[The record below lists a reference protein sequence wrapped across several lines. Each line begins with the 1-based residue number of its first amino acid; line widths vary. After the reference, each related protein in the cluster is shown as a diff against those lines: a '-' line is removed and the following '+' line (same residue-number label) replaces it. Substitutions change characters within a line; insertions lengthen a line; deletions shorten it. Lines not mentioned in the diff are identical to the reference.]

1 MRILAA
7 ILAAV
12 CVSCG
17 RVDENA
23 AITAGGRVLS
33 YEEAKSVVEQY
44 TGDSA
49 AVSGYA
55 ETMLARLLILED
67 ACARGLD
74 EDPEVASEIYDE
86 ARSRLQYIYIQY
98 KLGMVPVPE
107 DTIRAFHA
115 GMGEILVYTA
125 IQSDDSLVADSLRT
139 LIEAG
144 ADARDVAAANTNLLQ
159 DRPSAGRYGPTDRMR
174 LSVTDGSL
182 LEGLLPG
189 ELSRI
194 VPTPSGWRFLKL
206 DSLTTVEVPPLEE
219 VRVEIRDFIWAH
231 LSEEY
236 KHTLEDSLVAAYSLS
251 INPSAPG
258 LIASHALAPT
268 GGFSPY
274 SEDEAGMAAY
284 SWEGGERTVLSLS
297 CNIRSLP
304 VQLPRD
310 ARDPAWVAD
319 YCALL
324 GLYDIMAARA
334 LELGLDEHPAVSMDI
349 RAAQEDILLDAW
361 YSSVIE
367 PRILVNDQEIEDA
380 WNSNRSMLLNPERRV
395 FRLVYAQPGEQASL
409 LASILAQDGDPFDSA
424 LALTVPATLMSAED
438 PELTRPLEQGEL
450 PDEADAQA
458 FALEPG
464 GVMTCSL
471 SGGGMLHLSLEEIL
485 PASEASLEEARPTL
499 ERMLVTQ
506 RQEEALAGLVDSLK
520 SAYAWKIDWDFFS
533 RFWSESASG
542 QDHPGVH

>member
-1 MRILAA
+1 MRVLAA

-12 CVSCG
+12 CISCG

-33 YEEAKSVVEQY
+33 YEEAKSAVEQY
-44 TGDSA
+44 WGDSA
-49 AVSGYA
+49 AVSGMA
-55 ETMLARLLILED
+55 ETMLTRLLILED

-74 EDPEVASEIYDE
+74 EDPQVASEIHDE

-125 IQSDDSLVADSLRT
+125 IQSDDSLEADSLRT

-144 ADARDVAAANTNLLQ
+144 ADARDLAAANTNLLQ
-159 DRPSAGRYGPTDRMR
+159 DRPTAGRCGPTDRMR
-174 LSVTDGSL
+174 LSATDRSL

-194 VPTPSGWRFLKL
+194 VQTPSGWRFLML
-206 DSLTTVEVPPLEE
+206 DSLTTVEVPPLEDI
-219 VRVEIRDFIWAH
+219 RVEIRDFIWAH

-236 KHTLEDSLVAAYSLS
+236 KHTLEDSLEEAYSLS
-251 INPSAPG
+251 VNPSAPG

-274 SEDEAGMAAY
+274 SEDEAGMTAY
-284 SWEGGERTVLSLS
+284 SWRGGKRTVISLS
-297 CNIRSLP
+297 CNIRTLP

-310 ARDPAWVAD
+310 VRDPAWVAD

-334 LELGLDEHPAVSMDI
+334 VELGLDEHPVVSRDI
-349 RAAQEDILLDAW
+349 RVAQEDVLLDAW
-361 YSSVIE
+361 FASVIE
-367 PRILVNDQEIEDA
+367 PRISVSDQEIEEA
-380 WNSNRSMLLNPERRV
+380 WSANRSMLLHPERRV
-395 FRLVYAQPGEQASL
+395 FRLVYAQPGEQASA
-409 LASILAQDGDPFDSA
+409 LASILARGGDPFDSA
-424 LALTVPATLMSAED
+424 SALTVPASLMSAEGS
-438 PELTRPLEQGEL
+438 ELTRPLEQGEL
-450 PDEADAQA
+450 PDEAAARA

-464 GVMTCSL
+464 GVLTCSL
-471 SGGGMLHLSLEEIL
+471 SGGGMLHLLLEEIL
-485 PASEASLEEARPTL
+485 PSSEATMEEASPTL

-506 RQEEALAGLVDSLK
+506 RQEEALAGLVDSLR
-520 SAYAWKIDWDFFS
+520 SAYAWNIDWDFFS